1 MTEAMMKPDRSLA
14 DRLADVRCHTL
25 RPGRPGAFA
34 DWDANERAA
43 LLDVALGSRS
53 MSATHAANALHGY
66 RATVA
71 GWMGIDDDTLLD
83 DLAAWIERCAK
94 PPFDPAPYAEALIA
108 DIAGVTRERLGG
120 LSRDERIAVQDYVG
134 RLGVWTAH
142 APYGYVAHAAVRA
155 ALRDLG

>member
-14 DRLADVRCHTL
+14 ARLDRVRCHTL

-43 LLDVALGSRS
+43 LLDVALGSRL
-53 MSATHAANALHGY
+53 MSATHAANALQGY

-71 GWMGIDDDTLLD
+71 AWVGIDDDTLLD

-94 PPFDPAPYAEALIA
+94 PPFDAAPYAEALIG
-108 DIAGVTRERLGG
+108 DIAGVTRARLGG
-120 LSRDERIAVQDYVG
+120 LSEDEVTATWDY
-134 RLGVWTAH
+134 LGSSETTAWSEV
-142 APYGYVAHAAVRA
+142 PFSKAAYDAAA
-155 ALRDLG
+155 ALRDRG